1 MIVRNKY
8 TWIRGYHRFSRLK
21 WLILADPQLLLWSRY
36 PLFAQLFFW
45 FNQIF
50 RVLSFLVEWFW
61 AILYF
66 RSSWKI
72 QFLFGH
78 FQLRITNLQDKCFSE
93 ISYFTIWMWKRRET
107 PSRTSHMVKREI
119 ENQNIENFIYH
130 LYFLLNL
137 SWILYPK

>member
-8 TWIRGYHRFSRLK
+8 TWIRGYRRFSRLK
-21 WLILADPQLLLWSRY
+21 WIILADPQLLLWSRN
-36 PLFAQLFFW
+36 PLFAQLFFFW

-50 RVLSFLVEWFW
+50 LVLSFLVERFW

-107 PSRTSHMVKREI
+107 PSRTSHMVKRAT
-119 ENQNIENFIYH
+119 ENQNIKNFIYH
-130 LYFLLNL
+130 LYFLLI
-137 SWILYPK
+137 SWIFYPI